1 MRQMTLGRILAGW
14 LVVLAAAQGP
24 AWAAGPPTGSAP
36 AAPSPERPAFRSF
49 LEGLWPEAQ
58 AAGISRATFDAAFR
72 DLAAPE
78 PRIVA
83 LTRGQSEFSRPIA
96 DYVAG
101 AASPGRVARGR
112 ALAES
117 WSSVLDGVERRYG
130 VERGVILAI
139 WGLESG
145 FGVGT
150 GGFSVVRSLATLA
163 FIGHRGDLFRKELV
177 NALRIL
183 EGEHLDRATLT
194 GSWAGAMGQTQFMPS
209 SFLAHAVDGDGDG
222 RRDIWN
228 SVPDVLA
235 STANFLA
242 QSGWRTGLPWGFELA
257 LPDGMDL
264 SVHRRAFAEWARM
277 GVKRSDGRPL
287 PRAGEASLFLPAG
300 IEGPAFLLTDNFEAI
315 RAYNTSDS
323 YALGVGLLA
332 DRIAGGN
339 PLARAWPKG
348 GVLSG
353 EERRE
358 VHRRLAARGLY
369 TGTPDGK
376 FGAQTRDAVRRFQVG
391 AGLLPDGYA
400 DIAVLEALRAR

>member
-348 GVLSG
+348 SVLSG

>member
-36 AAPSPERPAFRSF
+36 AAPSAERPAFRSF

-163 FIGHRGDLFRKELV
+163 FIGHRGDLFRRELV

-332 DRIAGGN
+332 DRIAGSN

>member
-145 FGVGT
+145 FGAGT

-163 FIGHRGDLFRKELV
+163 FIGHRGDLFRRELV

-332 DRIAGGN
+332 DRIAGSN